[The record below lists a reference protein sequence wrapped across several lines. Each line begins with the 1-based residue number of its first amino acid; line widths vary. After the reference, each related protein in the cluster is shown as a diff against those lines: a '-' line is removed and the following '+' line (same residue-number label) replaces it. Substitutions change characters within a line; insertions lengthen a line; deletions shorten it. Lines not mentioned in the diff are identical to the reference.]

1 MKKIILSITLLALVV
16 SCNAHRY
23 GENAEPTQKSN
34 LTFGMVKSQIKKGE
48 TTQGDILKIFGSPN
62 MITKNKSNDEVWSY
76 SKMSVQDRK
85 GNSET
90 MFGSRSS
97 SNTASQSFDLVII
110 FNDKDIVKDYSVVSS
125 SF

>member
-1 MKKIILSITLLALVV
+1 MKKIILSITLLTLVV

>member
-1 MKKIILSITLLALVV
+1 
-16 SCNAHRY
+16 
-23 GENAEPTQKSN
+23 
-34 LTFGMVKSQIKKGE
+34 
-48 TTQGDILKIFGSPN
+48 

>member
-1 MKKIILSITLLALVV
+1 M
-16 SCNAHRY
+16 
-23 GENAEPTQKSN
+23 
-34 LTFGMVKSQIKKGE
+34 GE

-85 GNSET
+85 GSSET
-90 MFGSRSS
+90 MFGGRSS